1 MKTIMLS
8 ALLAVGALVASAS
21 DAPNRAKP
29 ITNPDGTQATT
40 LLVCGD
46 TYVYA
51 VQPDQIP
58 NGEHMNNGIIW
69 TFDARDVCF
78 QMGLMQSN
86 MDHVDDCKPID
97 NNERI
102 LITSSAHWAMIV
114 DYATKKL
121 EFWTKKCTNA
131 HSAEM
136 LPGNKIVVACAEGTD
151 QLQLYDRTR
160 NDELLHTVSLPA
172 AHGCVW
178 DDQRQRLY
186 AIGKKKLG
194 IYRLEGA
201 ETDTPQL
208 VEEAAIT
215 TPKTGTHDLT
225 RVDDHTLCV
234 SGRNSYFF
242 DLDTHTFT
250 ELTQFNG
257 RTAIKS
263 VNYNIKTNE
272 AWYTDASN
280 DEEDIYSWAT
290 QVVRH
295 TSDPMGT
302 TDDYTFTAP
311 YYNLYKVRP
320 LYWGGEEAAGVEA
333 VSTDNTDATLPAEYF
348 NLQGIPVVNP
358 EAGNVYIRRQGSTTD
373 KVLL

>member
-1 MKTIMLS
+1 
-8 ALLAVGALVASAS
+8 
-21 DAPNRAKP
+21 
-29 ITNPDGTQATT
+29 
-40 LLVCGD
+40 
-46 TYVYA
+46 
-51 VQPDQIP
+51 
-58 NGEHMNNGIIW
+58 
-69 TFDARDVCF
+69 
-78 QMGLMQSN
+78 
-86 MDHVDDCKPID
+86 
-97 NNERI
+97 
-102 LITSSAHWAMIV
+102 
-114 DYATKKL
+114 
-121 EFWTKKCTNA
+121 
-131 HSAEM
+131 M

-333 VSTDNTDATLPAEYF
+333 VSTDNTDAELPAEYF
-348 NLQGIPVVNP
+348 NLQGIPVANP